1 MVRVL
6 LLMTLMTGMQLQ
18 VVELPAS
25 TRVVIVGD
33 VHACLDELQALL
45 VACAFDASQDQLVL
59 VGDLVNKGPKSVEV
73 LQMRCIS

>member
-1 MVRVL
+1 M
-6 LLMTLMTGMQLQ
+6 
-18 VVELPAS
+18 VELPAS

-45 VACAFDASQDQLVL
+45 AACAFDASKDTLML

-73 LQMRCIS
+73 LKKTQWITPSSPTAHANDLT